1 MRIMITGFA
10 AAIALTSVPALAETK
25 PGTPT
30 PAAGVESVEQA
41 AVKDKRYCIQ
51 QTFTGSRVAKK
62 ICKTRAQWMTD
73 DNFDPLDP
81 K

>member
-1 MRIMITGFA
+1 MRTIIHGFA
-10 AAIALTSVPALAETK
+10 AAAILIAVPALAETK

-30 PAAGVESVEQA
+30 PAAGAETAEQ

-51 QTFTGSRVAKK
+51 QSLTGSRLAKK
-62 ICKTRAQWMTD
+62 ICKTRAEWMND
-73 DNFDPLDP
+73 DGFDPLAQ